1 MSVQSPKLVCLFWRS
16 CEEGSRRR
24 KENITEKDKQKLA
37 CLRLSLAKNRK
48 QLYMC
53 AVVIAK
59 WLILA
64 NININ
69 QKKRKKHLFL
79 FLITK

>member
-37 CLRLSLAKNRK
+37 CLRLSLAKNK
-48 QLYMC
+48 KI
-53 AVVIAK
+53 AVYVCCCDSK
-59 WLILA
+59 VA
-64 NININ
+64 NLS
-69 QKKRKKHLFL
+69 KYKYHPKEKKKHLFL